1 MTSVE
6 ELAERRAATGEA
18 ARSLLEQAP
27 WDEVASR
34 ALLVLVRPPAVEWA
48 RTEAPPLLWLILDGP
63 EARALRPELRT
74 PLVRDGSTLVHVRA
88 TDTVPAMQLAA
99 LTSEAVGRHLE
110 GVTRRS
116 LEMKWLARHGQALH
130 DPLHRFDSLVGMAA
144 RLPADALERVARPLY
159 VQAAQSL
166 EALAGAPLGEEDAD
180 RGAVLSAAEA
190 AASVCRLA
198 CVLDGGS
205 HPPAEWLL
213 AAARETALGKRVASW
228 LDDVPSAF
236 AGEPRA
242 AKWIR
247 DSGGGVLREAA
258 TALRA
263 EFAGRDWL
271 DDPIAQTVRAA
282 R

>member
-1 MTSVE
+1 MTSTE
-6 ELAERRAATGEA
+6 GPAEQRTRLAEAGRA
-18 ARSLLEQAP
+18 LLEAAP

-48 RTEAPPLLWLILDGP
+48 ATSAPALLWLILDGA
-63 EARALRPELRT
+63 EARALRPELRN
-74 PLVRDGSTLVHVRA
+74 PLVRDGSTLVHVPASDA
-88 TDTVPAMQLAA
+88 TPAMQLAV
-99 LTSEAVGRHLE
+99 LTSEAVARHLE

-116 LEMKWLARHGQALH
+116 LEMKWLARRAQPLH
-130 DPLHRFDSLVGMAA
+130 DPLHRFDSLAGMAA

-166 EALAGAPLGEEDAD
+166 EALAGTPLPASGVDG
-180 RGAVLSAAEA
+180 GAMLPAVEA
-190 AASVCRLA
+190 AAALCRLA

-205 HPPAEWLL
+205 HPPTEWLL
-213 AAARETALGKRVASW
+213 PAARETALGKRLASW
-228 LDDVPSAF
+228 LDDVPTAV

-242 AKWIR
+242 ARWIR
-247 DSGGGVLREAA
+247 ESGAGVLREAA
-258 TALRA
+258 AALRA

-271 DDPIAQTVRAA
+271 DDPIAQTVRPA